1 MKVKKIKQIKQIK
14 HNIKI
19 ILLLV
24 VGVFFII
31 PFVLSL
37 FRVPMTIFEGLTE
50 PTSVSNPSYAFEF
63 RNATGT
69 STVKD
74 SLNSTISATPSGG
87 ATSDSS
93 GMQLSNGSSFVDVDS
108 FELGGGDITFETYVK
123 YNDNTSSGAVFNFGS
138 DSNTNNILM
147 QRYGVSDYITFGVKQ
162 TDISTNTMNVDGLNT
177 SWNHIVGTLSSTN
190 GLILYLNGSNV
201 ASDPANTLVPAKMTR
216 TNNYIGK
223 SFDNTTSTLKGT
235 IAYLRIWNG
244 TALTASQITTL
255 YTNRDTKNYFN
266 SGYTA
271 SSDDASCSSAIKC
284 QANNGAEIG
293 DAMCCSQPGVVTT
306 TEHNCPLDAPYCTGY
321 VCGETWG
328 TCVTAESLSR
338 D

>member
-1 MKVKKIKQIKQIK
+1 MKVKKIKQIK
-14 HNIKI
+14 HNLKI

-24 VGVFFII
+24 VGVLFIV

-37 FRVPMTIFEGLTE
+37 FKIPMTLFEGLTGSN
-50 PTSVSNPSYAFEF
+50 SVSTPSCAFEF

-69 STVKD
+69 SVVKD
-74 SLNSTISATPSGG
+74 SINGTISAAPSGG

-93 GMQLSNGSSFVDVDS
+93 GMQINSGSSFVNVDS

-138 DSNTNNILM
+138 DSNSNNILM
-147 QRYGVSDYITFGVKQ
+147 QRYGVSDYMTFGVKQ

-201 ASDPANTLVPAKMTR
+201 ASDPANTLVPIQMTR
-216 TNNYIGK
+216 TNHYIGK
-223 SFDNTTSTLKGT
+223 SFDNTTSTLNGT
-235 IAYLRIWNG
+235 IAYLRIWDG

-255 YTNRDTKNYFN
+255 YTNRDTINYFN
-266 SGYTA
+266 TGY
-271 SSDDASCSSAIKC
+271 SSTDDGSCSSTIKC

-293 DAMCCSQPGVVTT
+293 DPMCCSQPGVVTT

-328 TCVTAESLSR
+328 TCVTADSLSR